1 MAHRLVR
8 RLVFNITAVPF
19 SSRKAFCVFRSIADQ
34 EIAGEL
40 NFRIMVMTIPSC
52 EPGDGDNG
60 FAETRRTVDQ
70 VINRTE
76 RLNGSVG

>member
-1 MAHRLVR
+1 M
-8 RLVFNITAVPF
+8 
-19 SSRKAFCVFRSIADQ
+19 FRSMTDQ

-40 NFRIMVMTIPSC
+40 NFRIMAMTIPSC
-52 EPGDGDNG
+52 EPGDGCSG

-70 VINRTE
+70 VIDRTE